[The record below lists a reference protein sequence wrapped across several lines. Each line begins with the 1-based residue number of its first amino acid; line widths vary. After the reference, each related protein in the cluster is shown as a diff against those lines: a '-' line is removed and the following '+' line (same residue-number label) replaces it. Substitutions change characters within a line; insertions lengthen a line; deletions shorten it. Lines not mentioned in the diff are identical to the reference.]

1 MAYLPPA
8 VVDALASGRPLPTPG
23 SAEQLGVVVV
33 FTDIVGFTPLSEALG
48 AVGSSGT
55 EQLSLLLNAYFDEML
70 GVIESYGGRVVKFG
84 GDALTIVFPLRTA
97 HDGAT
102 ARRALQCG
110 LDMQAAMGA
119 FAHVQTLA
127 GDFSLAIR
135 VGVAAGTV
143 WSVVLGDPDRRLEQ
157 VVAGRPIRLSV
168 AAQAAACHGEVA
180 ADRSVLALC
189 PGAVTW
195 PLTARARRV
204 ERLARRPQ
212 RPAARPLKPAT
223 VPAAAAAYLHRSIA
237 DRLAAGHEAFVDE
250 HRRVSVLFA
259 GLGEVDLSRAT
270 AVTRLDASVR
280 RAVKVIERL
289 GGHLYQIDVSDKGF
303 VLIALFGAPLAHD
316 DDERRALH
324 CALGLRAVWPRRA
337 RIGVNAGRVFCGQ
350 LGARRRLQYGAL
362 GDAVNLA
369 ARLME
374 AARPGQILVS
384 EDAGGRVRGH
394 FELPPIGPLGVK
406 GKARPV
412 AVLELGADAAPVLEE
427 PPARFPLVGRGS
439 ELEQARALVAA
450 ALRGR
455 GGALEVRGQAGVG
468 KSRLAAEIAAS
479 ARASGMLVLAG
490 AAQPYADQAAYR
502 EWRAPL
508 RGLLGL
514 RERSGVAA
522 VRELDHALEHIE
534 PGLAARAPL
543 LASPLNL
550 RIPETELTRRLPP
563 ELRAELLCSM
573 VLTCL
578 RSASRR
584 RPLLVLLEDG
594 HWMGEP
600 SRGLLEHVV
609 RNLSELSMLVVVTGR
624 HAQGEPPPLEP
635 TSQVKLLE
643 LGELAAASTEE
654 LAALALSTAFAEAE
668 PPPRLVTAVAERSG
682 GNPLFVEELVSFLRG
697 VAATV
702 EEAAETAGPLGQLP
716 DTLHSVVLARVD
728 QLGEDEKATLKVA
741 SVIGRRFPAGWVSG
755 SAPELGGREAVTR
768 CLGALAAA
776 DADANPRGAAT
787 RRAPLQARGH
797 ARRGLREHDPRPPGA
812 DPRAGRSLR
821 RAGPHISTTSTSSS
835 RRWPTTM
842 A

>member
-1 MAYLPPA
+1 M
-8 VVDALASGRPLPTPG
+8 
-23 SAEQLGVVVV
+23 
-33 FTDIVGFTPLSEALG
+33 
-48 AVGSSGT
+48 
-55 EQLSLLLNAYFDEML
+55 
-70 GVIESYGGRVVKFG
+70 
-84 GDALTIVFPLRTA
+84 
-97 HDGAT
+97 
-102 ARRALQCG
+102 
-110 LDMQAAMGA
+110 
-119 FAHVQTLA
+119 
-127 GDFSLAIR
+127 
-135 VGVAAGTV
+135 
-143 WSVVLGDPDRRLEQ
+143 
-157 VVAGRPIRLSV
+157 
-168 AAQAAACHGEVA
+168 
-180 ADRSVLALC
+180 
-189 PGAVTW
+189 
-195 PLTARARRV
+195 
-204 ERLARRPQ
+204 
-212 RPAARPLKPAT
+212 
-223 VPAAAAAYLHRSIA
+223 
-237 DRLAAGHEAFVDE
+237 
-250 HRRVSVLFA
+250 
-259 GLGEVDLSRAT
+259 
-270 AVTRLDASVR
+270 
-280 RAVKVIERL
+280 
-289 GGHLYQIDVSDKGF
+289 
-303 VLIALFGAPLAHD
+303 
-316 DDERRALH
+316 
-324 CALGLRAVWPRRA
+324 
-337 RIGVNAGRVFCGQ
+337 
-350 LGARRRLQYGAL
+350 
-362 GDAVNLA
+362 
-369 ARLME
+369 
-374 AARPGQILVS
+374 
-384 EDAGGRVRGH
+384 
-394 FELPPIGPLGVK
+394 
-406 GKARPV
+406 
-412 AVLELGADAAPVLEE
+412 
-427 PPARFPLVGRGS
+427 
-439 ELEQARALVAA
+439 
-450 ALRGR
+450 
-455 GGALEVRGQAGVG
+455 RGQAGVG

-776 DADANPRGAAT
+776 ELTPTPRGAAT

-797 ARRGLREHDPRPPGA
+797 ARRGLRSMTHARRAQIHEQVARFVERAHTDDLDQQLEALAHHYGLSRNVAKKRIYLRQAGIAAKDAYANDAALDHFRRLAPLLKPAERGEIQRHIGEIHQHTGDWEAAQRAYRAALNQPATRAERAAARCRLGHLLSLRESYDDALPLLDQARSDLGQPGSDSLGSVLEYLTVTHLGRGDLTTARETASEQLRVADAAANLAARSSAADSLGLVHWYEGDHAAAIGDWFEAALVAAAGAGDRRAIIHANNDLAGLCSGAQRPRPRDGVPKRRVRGGERDRLPLCA
-812 DPRAGRSLR
+812 RRRRRQRR
-821 RAGPHISTTSTSSS
+821 RASSPP
-835 RRWPTTM
+835 R
-842 A
+842 